1 MSDRHRKQWEA
12 LGASDPYW
20 AVLTH
25 ADKKGGRWD
34 KAQFFQT
41 GVDEIAGIE
50 DKLARLGTKHGRA
63 VALDYGC
70 GVGRLSRAL
79 ATKFARVIGVDI
91 SQSMLSEARAA
102 NAAFPN
108 IEFVAGNGRDL
119 AGLVDD
125 RSVDLVYSNIVLQHS
140 PPENQRSLIREFA
153 RIVAPGGVVVF
164 QTPSHENLRTL
175 KGALHRVLGN
185 RLLNIPRRI
194 VYGKAGVMELHALPK
209 DEVLRLL
216 GTGGLN
222 VLETERYDSGGPAFV
237 GYLYVA
243 EKR

>member
-1 MSDRHRKQWEA
+1 MTDRHRKQWEA

-34 KAQFFQT
+34 KEQFFQT

-50 DKLARLGTKHGRA
+50 DKLARLGTKHGRRL
-63 VALDYGC
+63 ALDYGC

-79 ATKFARVIGVDI
+79 AARYERVIGVDI
-91 SQSMLSEARAA
+91 STSMLDEARTV
-102 NAAFPN
+102 NAPYVN
-108 IEFVAGNGRDL
+108 LEFVRGNGHDL
-119 AGLVDD
+119 VGLVED

-140 PPENQRSLIREFA
+140 PPQNQRSLIREFC
-153 RIVAPGGVVVF
+153 RVIAPGGVVVF
-164 QTPSHENLRTL
+164 QTPSHANLRTL
-175 KGALHRVLGN
+175 PGVAHRVLGN

-194 VYGKAGVMELHALPK
+194 LYGKHGVMELHAVAQA
-209 DEVLRLL
+209 EVLRILRAC
-216 GTGGLN
+216 GMT

-243 EKR
+243 AKR